1 MLQALTRLEQINNEW
16 LSDLV
21 LMKYTGSSKGS
32 FLDLRLRYCKAS
44 SYEPL

>member
-1 MLQALTRLEQINNEW
+1 MLQVLTRLEQINKTC

-44 SYEPL
+44 GYDPL